1 MPSKPAVDVQQA
13 HRYFS
18 AHCFN
23 RAWDYIDKTDRTP
36 EDDRTMLQLALASL
50 WHWTQRDDR
59 KPENL
64 SVGYWQ
70 VSRVYALLKLP
81 GPARTYGQLSLDEA
95 QTEGVGPF
103 YLGYAYEALA
113 RAESVAGE
121 RAKAEDYLSRARA
134 AAEKVAEAR
143 DQKALL
149 ADLATILEKEKRE

>member
-1 MPSKPAVDVQQA
+1 MPSKPSLDVQEA
-13 HRYFS
+13 HRYFA

-23 RAWDYIDKTDRTP
+23 RAWDYIDKPSRTP
-36 EDDRTMLQLALASL
+36 EEDRTMLQLALTSL

-70 VSRVYALLKLP
+70 VARIYALLELP
-81 GPARTYGQLSLDEA
+81 AAARTYGLLSLDEA
-95 QTEGVGPF
+95 QTEGVAPF

-121 RAKAEDYLSRARA
+121 RAKAEGYLAQARA
-134 AAEKVAEAR
+134 AAEKVEEADER
-143 DQKALL
+143 KTLL
-149 ADLATILEKEKRE
+149 ADLATI